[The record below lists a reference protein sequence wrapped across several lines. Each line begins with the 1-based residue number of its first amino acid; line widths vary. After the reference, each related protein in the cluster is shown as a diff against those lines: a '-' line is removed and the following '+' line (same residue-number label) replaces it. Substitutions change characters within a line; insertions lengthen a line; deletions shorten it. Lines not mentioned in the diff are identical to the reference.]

1 MSAQD
6 LMNGFAA
13 YTDVEELAAQA
24 TTVTKEEA
32 SLSIGLSISF
42 VSGVTVS
49 LTAEHTC

>member
-32 SLSIGLSISF
+32 SLSLSLASVIS
-42 VSGVTVS
+42 GITLS

>member
-6 LMNGFAA
+6 LMNGFGT

-24 TTVTKEEA
+24 VVGVADQESTPT
-32 SLSIGLSISF
+32 IWISVG
-42 VSGVTVS
+42 VSVS

>member
-13 YTDVEELAAQA
+13 YTDVEELAAQSA
-24 TTVTKEEA
+24 TAHEEMSSTITI
-32 SLSIGLSISF
+32 SLITGVSI
-42 VSGVTVS
+42 S